1 MEYKK
6 IKCSSK
12 EHEQIH
18 ANIYCRKCDIFMCKK
33 CESIHSHLCQNHQT
47 FLFEKDIEEIFT
59 GFCKEKEHNDELQ
72 YFCKTH
78 NQLCCA
84 ACIAKIQNKET
95 GNHKDCDV
103 CIIEEIKDIKKYKLN
118 ENIKKLKE
126 FSNII
131 EESINLKRMID
142 TVNENKEKLKLN
154 IQKIITKIRNE
165 LNNREDEILLAVDKE
180 FNNNYFNNEIMK
192 DLEKLPKKVE
202 ISLEQGKKVKE
213 LDKNNNKL
221 SFYVYNCIKIEK
233 NINEI
238 NVIKEN
244 IKKCYNSK
252 YLEIKFYPSE
262 DEISKFLESIKSFGQ
277 LNIIKNTGFF
287 QLSSIIKDD
296 FDKQNSI
303 IKWIKEKVNK
313 NEIKFE
319 LIFKMKENGSDS
331 EDFHKFCD
339 KKGPTLTLV
348 KTTKNKIFG
357 GFTPLEWE
365 KNKSYLNDESEQTF
379 IFSLNLMKKYDMLN
393 NGDYA
398 IYNDEGPWFGDCDFG
413 LKKNM
418 KEGET
423 YANESCNFLS
433 DSNLE
438 LTGGKGESE
447 YFETEELEIY
457 KVIF

>member
-1 MEYKK
+1 M
-6 IKCSSK
+6 
-12 EHEQIH
+12 
-18 ANIYCRKCDIFMCKK
+18 
-33 CESIHSHLCQNHQT
+33 
-47 FLFEKDIEEIFT
+47 
-59 GFCKEKEHNDELQ
+59 
-72 YFCKTH
+72 
-78 NQLCCA
+78 
-84 ACIAKIQNKET
+84 
-95 GNHKDCDV
+95 
-103 CIIEEIKDIKKYKLN
+103 
-118 ENIKKLKE
+118 
-126 FSNII
+126 
-131 EESINLKRMID
+131 
-142 TVNENKEKLKLN
+142 
-154 IQKIITKIRNE
+154 
-165 LNNREDEILLAVDKE
+165 
-180 FNNNYFNNEIMK
+180 
-192 DLEKLPKKVE
+192 
-202 ISLEQGKKVKE
+202 
-213 LDKNNNKL
+213 
-221 SFYVYNCIKIEK
+221 
-233 NINEI
+233 
-238 NVIKEN
+238 
-244 IKKCYNSK
+244 
-252 YLEIKFYPSE
+252 EIKFYPSE

-365 KNKSYLNDESEQTF
+365 KNKSYLTDESEQTF
-379 IFSLNLMKKYDMLN
+379 IFSLNLMKKYDMISKD
-393 NGDYA
+393 GYA
-398 IYNDEGPWFGDCDFG
+398 IYSDEGPWFGDCDFG